1 MSTFFEVSTMET
13 WPDIMFSA
21 VDSNS
26 DMDIAPV
33 VDNRK
38 WVSFLF
44 ISFIFVT
51 SFFVMNLFVS
61 VIVSQFT

>member
-1 MSTFFEVSTMET
+1 
-13 WPDIMFSA
+13 MFSA

-26 DMDIAPV
+26 DIDIAPV

-51 SFFVMNLFVS
+51 TFFVMNLFVS